1 MIRNIL
7 LAGSILASTLSASYA
22 QTELNKLDICPDW
35 DEIDP
40 LIPCQTVDSYGDL
53 GVLIENAPPGAE
65 LTICPFFLRKVTS
78 VAPIT
83 IRNGIK
89 ITCAR
94 LDPSSFCTI
103 VGTGHHI
110 VIDTAEDTLIQGF
123 SFRQSNDHAINVLG
137 DQENSESA
145 THSFCQT
152 SFFEN
157 VRSEESRGGALMLQ
171 KSSGTV
177 NVVESFFQDN
187 FSNTF
192 GAAIYSRANQLN
204 IILSFFIANRSNG
217 YGPALYAA
225 VDGNVMIKTS
235 TFINNRGRG
244 DLDVVFN
251 PGTLRS
257 GKYDFTRNIHQRH
270 IH

>member
-1 MIRNIL
+1 MVRNIL
-7 LAGSILASTLSASYA
+7 LAGSILASSLLPSYA
-22 QTELNKLDICPDW
+22 QTSLEKLDLCPNW

-40 LIPCQTVDSYGDL
+40 LIPCETVESYGDL
-53 GVLIENAPPGAE
+53 GVLIENAPSGAE
-65 LTICPFFLRKVTS
+65 FTLCPFFLRKVTS

-83 IRNGIK
+83 VRKGIR

-94 LDPSSFCTI
+94 LTPDSFCTI
-103 VGTGHHI
+103 VGTGNHL
-110 VIDTAEDTLIQGF
+110 VIDTAEDTLFQGF
-123 SFRQSNDHAINVLG
+123 SFRQSNDHAINILG
-137 DQENSESA
+137 DADNAESA
-145 THSFCQT
+145 AHTFCQT
-152 SFFEN
+152 SFIEN

-187 FSNTF
+187 FSSTF

-217 YGPALYAA
+217 YGPAVYTA

-235 TFINNRGRG
+235 TFINNRGRS

-251 PGTLRS
+251 PGT
-257 GKYDFTRNIHQRH
+257 
-270 IH
+270 

>member
-7 LAGSILASTLSASYA
+7 LAGSILASTLSASFA
-22 QTELNKLDICPDW
+22 QTSLNKLDICPDW

-40 LIPCQTVDSYGDL
+40 LIPCQEVDSYGDL
-53 GVLIENAPPGAE
+53 GVLIENAPSGAE
-65 LTICPFFLRKVTS
+65 ITVCPFFLRKVTS

-83 IRNGIK
+83 IRQGIRL
-89 ITCAR
+89 TCAR
-94 LDPSSFCTI
+94 LSPDSFCTI

-110 VIDTAEDTLIQGF
+110 VIDSAEDTLIQGF

-137 DQENSESA
+137 DKENSELA

-177 NVVESFFQDN
+177 NVVENFFQEN
-187 FSNTF
+187 FSTTF

-204 IILSFFIANRSNG
+204 VILSFFVSNRSNG
-217 YGPALYAA
+217 YGPALFAA
-225 VDGNVMIKTS
+225 SDGNIMIKTS
-235 TFINNRGRG
+235 TFLNNRGRG
-244 DLDVVFN
+244 DHDVVFN
-251 PGTLRS
+251 PGT
-257 GKYDFTRNIHQRH
+257 
-270 IH
+270 